1 MTARGHLYTRRVE
14 GGRRKRRRKSGGEC
28 PSAGARAALINQLL
42 HSITASSQCSCIL
55 TLSLPMSDLHKSF
68 ARSKLASLPPD
79 PPSMPD
85 HDDDSSSASSA
96 GTVVP
101 SPTQNLFTRPGRGYV
116 SQQSDAPE
124 LVSNSAGPH
133 QPPNRSLGPT
143 SSPRSSSSPRR
154 TPRART
160 PPSPTMHT

>member
-1 MTARGHLYTRRVE
+1 MMARGHLYTRRVE
-14 GGRRKRRRKSGGEC
+14 GGRRKEEEEERRRMTKCGGHV
-28 PSAGARAALINQLL
+28 PPL
-42 HSITASSQCSCIL
+42 SISSSTASSQCTCIHA
-55 TLSLPMSDLHKSF
+55 LSLPMSDLHKSF

-116 SQQSDAPE
+116 SQQSDASE

>member
-1 MTARGHLYTRRVE
+1 MMARGHLYTRRVE
-14 GGRRKRRRKSGGEC
+14 GGRGKGRERAAENDQVR
-28 PSAGARAALINQLL
+28 GARAALINQLL
-42 HSITASSQCSCIL
+42 HSISSSQCTCIHA
-55 TLSLPMSDLHKSF
+55 LSLPMSDLHKSF

-116 SQQSDAPE
+116 SQQSDASE

-143 SSPRSSSSPRR
+143 SSPRSSSSPRK